1 MVRWKPTSG
10 APARGSRRR
19 FLQAGGL
26 GGAAA
31 LLAACRAKESPSSKV
46 ATPPAAQPQ
55 QIRGMRFRGIEFLHN
70 APDYTLQPKS
80 GGTYRFA
87 FTADPPHLDP
97 VLTSSYAM
105 HAVVTPVYNR
115 LMRGKWVGE
124 LDPFDPW
131 KVEVTTDLVEK
142 YETPDPQT
150 YTFRLRTG
158 VKFHNIP
165 PLNGRELTADDVKY
179 SYDRFAKTGVW
190 TESFKVID
198 RIDVPDKAT
207 VVIKLKEPAA
217 YFLTSPLA
225 ENAILIHPREIVEA
239 DGDLKKRAVGTGPLI
254 LKEFT
259 PKTRIIWEKNPDYFR
274 KGRPYMDRM
283 EWTLLPDLAAQI
295 AGFRAGQFDKTASGL
310 QVNEIDNLLKT
321 NPDTVVAR
329 YDPQFSIFQW
339 AFRMDKAPFNDVRVR
354 RAISMAV
361 DRQLLIKSA
370 MQGNALVMTNF
381 PFSEIFDTQPQPA
394 DFGPYYQYNPGE
406 AKKLL
411 DAAGVKDVEWQVD
424 LFPYVPYIQSWAQI
438 AEQALASFG
447 IKLKLQ
453 PLEYTTWVERY
464 LSGKYEHAAI
474 GFASPNVLEMD
485 AWTYLYMHSKS
496 PKNAWHIDDP
506 KVDALCE
513 AQRRELDRG
522 KRRAIWKQIWDLE
535 LDQCYRPA
543 FPADRGIAYHSPKLH
558 NSLSNQAHAG
568 PESYGNALVAENV
581 WLG

>member
-1 MVRWKPTSG
+1 MASHMRT
-10 APARGSRRR
+10 GSRRR
-19 FLQAGGL
+19 FLQVGGV
-26 GGAAA
+26 GATAA
-31 LLAACRAKESPSSKV
+31 FLAACRSSDKGTSKSV
-46 ATPPAAQPQ
+46 ATQPPTAAAQ
-55 QIRGMRFRGIEFLHN
+55 QIKGMQFKGVEFLHN
-70 APDYTLQPKS
+70 APDYTQPPKS

-124 LDPFDPW
+124 IDPFDPW
-131 KVEVTTDLVEK
+131 KVEVTPDLVEK
-142 YETPDPQT
+142 FETPDPTT
-150 YTFRLRTG
+150 YTFKLRTG
-158 VKFHNIP
+158 VKFHNVA
-165 PLNGRELTADDVKY
+165 PLNGRELVADDVKY
-179 SYDRFAKTGVW
+179 SYDRFSKSGVW
-190 TESFKVID
+190 TESFKVIE
-198 RIDVPDKAT
+198 RIDIPDKYT
-207 VVIKLKEPAA
+207 VTIKLKEPAA

-225 ENAILIHPREIVEA
+225 ENATLIHAKELVEA
-239 DGDLKKRAVGTGPLI
+239 DGDLKKRAIGTGPLV

-259 PKTRIIWEKNPDYFR
+259 PKTRIVWDKNPEYFR
-274 KGRPYMDRM
+274 KGRPYIDRM
-283 EWTLLPDLAAQI
+283 EWTIMPDTAAQLAA
-295 AGFRAGQFDKTASGL
+295 FRSGQFEKTASGL
-310 QVNEIDNLLKT
+310 AVNEIDNLIKS

-329 YDPQFSIFQW
+329 GDPQFSIFQW

-361 DRQLLIKSA
+361 DRQVLIRTA
-370 MQGNALVMTNF
+370 MQNNALVMTNF
-381 PFSEIFDTQPQPA
+381 PFSEIFEKAPAAA
-394 DFGPYYQYNPGE
+394 DFGPYYQYNVAE

-411 DAAGVKDVEWQVD
+411 EAAGVKDVEWQVD
-424 LFPYVPYIQSWAQI
+424 FFPYVAYIPSWAQI
-438 AEQALASFG
+438 AEQALAPLG

-464 LSGKYEHAAI
+464 LAGKYEHTAI

-506 KVDALCE
+506 KVDSLVE
-513 AQRRELDRG
+513 AQRRELDRN
-522 KRRAIWKQIWDLE
+522 KRKAIWKEIWDME

-543 FPADRGIAYHSPKLH
+543 FPADRGIGYWSPKLH

-568 PESYGNALVAENV
+568 PESYGNASVAENV
-581 WLG
+581 WIG